1 MKWPASHEESHEGSP
16 GPAPSLGLSF
26 PVYKWRVLALSTL
39 TFKDSEF
46 IYQVSLSLPF
56 PLRAVTEP

>member
-1 MKWPASHEESHEGSP
+1 MKWQRVSRPS
-16 GPAPSLGLSF
+16 PSLGLSF

-56 PLRAVTEP
+56 PLRAVTES